1 MIDRIV
7 PAISNK
13 TRSLHDRERERERAE
28 VEERERETKLNL
40 KRRATES
47 WIGRNQPRERMN
59 AILWNVRKIAMQR
72 FSDTYTYR

>member
-13 TRSLHDRERERERAE
+13 TRSLPDRERERAE
-28 VEERERETKLNL
+28 VEERETKLKL
-40 KRRATES
+40 KRRPTES

-72 FSDTYTYR
+72 F